1 MSAPV
6 ATVKSAAAQ
15 AVADNPDASLRTL
28 TIATFEQAHGRSYDS
43 RTDRNEYVRIKW
55 HVRRALSGDTGP
67 GRGGAREGAGRP
79 KAYTPPQ
86 WDGSEEDE
94 WLGQE

>member
-1 MSAPV
+1 MTAHV
-6 ATVKSAAAQ
+6 DAVKAAAAQ

-28 TIATFEQAHGRSYDS
+28 TIAAFEQAHGRQYEA
-43 RTDRNEYVRIKW
+43 RTDTREYARIKW

-79 KAYTPPQ
+79 KGEQ
-86 WDGSEEDE
+86 SG
-94 WLGQE
+94 

>member
-6 ATVKSAAAQ
+6 EQVKSAAAQ
-15 AVADNPDASLRTL
+15 AVTDNPDASLRTL

-43 RTDRNEYVRIKW
+43 RTDTREYARIKW

-67 GRGGAREGAGRP
+67 GRGGTREGAGRP
-79 KAYTPPQ
+79 KVT
-86 WDGSEEDE
+86 G
-94 WLGQE
+94 